1 MVCRLQGMLE
11 TYLIIGTSLPF
22 LDPRETLVASAM
34 HREVVPPSL
43 LLGDFSDP
51 LALAVSSGPV

>member
-1 MVCRLQGMLE
+1 MLE